1 MYDGWWRMMYE
12 KLSHI
17 MEISENN
24 KNIADLA
31 NWAEPFWKRSV
42 FALLKNKKKNF
53 CRFCGKKKEKNQDA
67 RTEML
72 DFKCTM

>member
-1 MYDGWWRMMYE
+1 MEYE

-24 KNIADLA
+24 KNLADLA

-42 FALLKNKKKNF
+42 FALLKNKKKTF
-53 CRFCGKKKEKNQDA
+53 AAFVVEKKRIKMQEP
-67 RTEML
+67 R
-72 DFKCTM
+72 C

>member
-1 MYDGWWRMMYE
+1 MEYE
-12 KLSHI
+12 KLSLI

-24 KNIADLA
+24 KNLADLA

-42 FALLKNKKKNF
+42 FALLKNKKKTF
-53 CRFCGKKKEKNQDA
+53 AAFVVEKKEKNQDA

-72 DFKCTM
+72 DFRF

>member
-1 MYDGWWRMMYE
+1 MEYE

-24 KNIADLA
+24 KNLADLA

-42 FALLKNKKKNF
+42 FASLKKTRKKLLLLL
-53 CRFCGKKKEKNQDA
+53 RLKEKSQDA

-72 DFKCTM
+72 DFRF

>member
-1 MYDGWWRMMYE
+1 MKDE

-24 KNIADLA
+24 KNLADLA

-42 FALLKNKKKNF
+42 FASLKKTRKKTF
-53 CRFCGKKKEKNQDA
+53 AAFVVEKKEKNQDA